1 MLAWGNVFE
10 IAKAYANMGNRS
22 KAAPKGELN
31 TDRYLDISE
40 VDIGKRLAPEK
51 VETNDALAMDDA
63 YRCFHL
69 LNKSQKN
76 EAVDA
81 LKKNFKTL
89 MKTKDSQSLF
99 RSFLFRLKLITI
111 AVQDPCDSD
120 RTLMKILEG
129 VYARLLDD
137 ADLIPAFINNLAL
150 SNDAKTTV
158 EKAFQSLIDHGIQ
171 LLDKKNVIANLEL
184 LLLSEHI
191 LFENRHS
198 LFFKSLLESK
208 WFQCMA
214 VREHPE
220 DPMVILRLIA
230 VTIASGNCCLIHGG
244 SYILAMTKLM
254 INWTIVRPATMIGYA
269 RDQLSTNLQLEISKA
284 DRVTAKLLEF
294 FCSDEAAVYLP
305 SMPDEEIRTIF
316 DHVCNK
322 MLTKRFLIESASV
335 LIHFTFDL
343 HKKLLEGNS
352 LIWSTERCANIVN
365 ILLKCILF
373 SLFDFQD
380 DNKKV
385 LWQAIRVVDTIVQSR
400 SNLDS
405 KLMFQVRTDNPG
417 KSHMTIC
424 FQILHIVFSRRIL
437 LSKG

>member
-1 MLAWGNVFE
+1 MSNVFE
-10 IAKAYANMGNRS
+10 IAKVYANMGNRS

-63 YRCFHL
+63 YWCFRL
-69 LNKSQKN
+69 LNTSQKN
-76 EAVDA
+76 EAVYA

-99 RSFLFRLKLITI
+99 RSFLFRLKLITT
-111 AVQDPCDSD
+111 AVEDPYDSD

-269 RDQLSTNLQLEISKA
+269 RYQLSTNLQLEISKA

-417 KSHMTIC
+417 KSHVTIC